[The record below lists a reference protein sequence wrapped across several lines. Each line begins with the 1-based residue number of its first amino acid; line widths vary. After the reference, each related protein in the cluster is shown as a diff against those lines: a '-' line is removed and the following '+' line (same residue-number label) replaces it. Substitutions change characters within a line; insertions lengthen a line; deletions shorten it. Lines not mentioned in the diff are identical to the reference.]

1 MRTTIFISREL
12 SNESPFLGLQSD
24 ECRVIGESLIQFE
37 AVTIEDIPATD
48 WVFFY
53 SRNGIKFFFQ
63 SQDYHTDNQY
73 AVIGTASANTFYE
86 LTGRSPK
93 YTGNGV
99 PGDVAH
105 NFLIYE
111 KGKSILFV
119 KAELSSNSIKELLK
133 DDMICQDLIAY
144 KNVIKNRIDL
154 PKCSHLVFT
163 SSMNAQGYFR
173 KYSYNNEKL
182 YAIGQSTALTIKE
195 ITGRDATISENA
207 TERSLYQLVHKDLQA
222 HKSS

>member
-1 MRTTIFISREL
+1 LSTTIFISRAL
-12 SNESPFLGLQSD
+12 SNGSPFLGLQSD

-37 AVTIEDIPATD
+37 ALTIEDVPTTD
-48 WVFFY
+48 WIFFY

-63 SQDYHTDNQY
+63 SQAYHTDNQY

-105 NFLIYE
+105 NFLTYE
-111 KGKSILFV
+111 KGQSILFV
-119 KAELSSNSIKELLK
+119 KAEQSSNSVKELLN
-133 DDMICQDLIAY
+133 DDMNCQDLVAY
-144 KNVIKNRIDL
+144 RNVIKNSIDI

-173 KYSYNNEKL
+173 KYSYNKEKL

-195 ITGRDATISENA
+195 ITGKDAAISENA

-222 HKSS
+222 HKNS